1 MQTRRAFT
9 RWYDTTMEHAPA
21 PLLSLAGTKAAV
33 EGDTEAMLVER
44 RQKPR
49 RFKVLEHF
57 EAARDLGVLSTIV
70 VMITAAVVSGVFLL
84 SAGVTTGNP
93 LGPGPG
99 ALLAAPS
106 DDRNSRDQLDRD
118 REALQREYDKTVP
131 TLVVGQSRL
140 EAKLDRVQDQLVEV
154 QMAQR
159 DLEALKTYTIGIA
172 TALGALIVGVI
183 AQIAQSW
190 MNGRMLR
197 RPDGRET
204 SRG

>member
-1 MQTRRAFT
+1 
-9 RWYDTTMEHAPA
+9 MEHAPA

-99 ALLAAPS
+99 SLLAAPS
-106 DDRNSRDQLDRD
+106 HEQSRRDEFDRDQQ
-118 REALQREYDKTVP
+118 ALQREYDKTVP
-131 TLVVGQSRL
+131 TLVSGQSRL
-140 EAKLDRVQDQLVEV
+140 ESKLDRVQEQLVEV

-159 DLEALKTYTIGIA
+159 DLEALKAYTIGIA
-172 TALGALIVGVI
+172 TGLGALIVGVI
-183 AQIAQSW
+183 AQITQSW